1 MKHITLPNAVRPH
14 IKTIL
19 FGPSSDVFKLNTQ
32 LFTQLVRCVWMCK
45 WSFVARAAHSL
56 RLVSTLEWKWYSSDS
71 VIFPSLEVVINVTL
85 RDPENFSLRSEP
97 QKDLCSRVGC
107 PLTSLSGICQ
117 SKAEYNLAGSSV
129 YVYVYMR
136 FVASSIVF
144 VVHIQ
149 SWRQTYPQIKSK
161 SCENH

>member
-1 MKHITLPNAVRPH
+1 MVCNCMHIEVKNV
-14 IKTIL
+14 
-19 FGPSSDVFKLNTQ
+19 GPGRHCSATFQTFQTVHRTQYCLGQPSDVFKSNTQ

-71 VIFPSLEVVINVTL
+71 VIFPSLEVVINVTP

-129 YVYVYMR
+129 SVYICIYVYEVCC
-136 FVASSIVF
+136 
-144 VVHIQ
+144 Q
-149 SWRQTYPQIKSK
+149 
-161 SCENH
+161 